1 MVCSIGN
8 PYSNLQDYA
17 EENFVTKN
25 QTITN
30 SRWYGK
36 GAMELG
42 LSNQVT
48 SFDYQRA
55 YQGKNSSG
63 NSLRRQLKNKNS
75 VPGRDLTFSAPKSV
89 SLLGLVR
96 QDMNI
101 INAHERA
108 VNAALK
114 YIEQNCIFTRTGAG
128 GTNLQQTNNMMVAVF
143 QHQHSRNLDPNLHS
157 HCVIFNQTQGDD
169 GKWRSMDNR
178 QLYQQKMTIGMI
190 YHHELSQQLMELG
203 HSINWNLD
211 GTFDVAGFKSSQLKQ
226 FSSRR
231 TEIINLAGEN
241 SSSKTKARAC
251 VSTRN
256 TKKYVNAEERITLRE
271 SWQQTFKALN
281 ISVETNPKDA
291 RSLVSIIKSQELIEK
306 SIQSL
311 SERDGKTQFFEHELL
326 KEVLMQAKGQH
337 QLNQLQKDIK
347 QHPSLIPTDNKLFT
361 TIDLYRQEKT
371 RQREE
376 NLRVSVNNERATFQE
391 NFSFHE
397 IKDDIDPIAQTIAR
411 YLQLEEQKPG
421 RTVIL
426 TDTKQD
432 EINLTLAIRQKLIS
446 QNKLG
451 EAALSTVILQPK
463 NLAKPDITNLVH
475 YQVGDAI
482 KFNRKSSRFSDRH
495 FYKVLSID
503 ANNRILHLGD
513 RFGHRAEL
521 PLDRYQNREVFQVQ
535 KRELRL
541 NEKMRF
547 SRGQYIQGKQFSA
560 GQSFIITK
568 IKDKQQITIK
578 VKDKQLI
585 VNSDN
590 LFFTEYNYADTVK
603 KEQGK
608 NIEHCLYYSSPG
620 KSAKVFQQDIYT
632 VADRINA
639 QLTVYT
645 SDNLLKPN
653 ISLNTQQQLQSN
665 MDFLERP
672 SEVNRAIDDTLF
684 DLASSANY
692 LINHAL
698 KNESNLEKQEVYY
711 SPDGIT
717 IEKNPQNLSIFYDG
731 KLLQVDR
738 DFNVVKNELDRH
750 EIKELVQKIA
760 LIKEQSKELDRTKQI
775 EQNRGLSL

>member
-1 MVCSIGN
+1 MVCSIGS
-8 PYSNLQDYA
+8 PYADIQDYA
-17 EENFVTKN
+17 EENLSSIS
-25 QTITN
+25 QTLAN
-30 SRWYGK
+30 SHWFGNSAK
-36 GAMELG
+36 FLG
-42 LSNQVT
+42 LTNQVT
-48 SFDYQRA
+48 SGDYRNA
-55 YQGKNSSG
+55 YQGLDSQG
-63 NSLRRQLKNKNS
+63 NSLRQKQANKNTR
-75 VPGRDLTFSAPKSV
+75 PGRDLTFSAPKSV

-96 QDMNI
+96 QNMNI

-108 VNAALK
+108 VNAALR

-128 GTNLQQTNNMMVAVF
+128 GANLQQTNNMMVAVF

-211 GTFDVAGFKSSQLKQ
+211 GTFDIAGFKSSQLKQ

-241 SSSKTKARAC
+241 SSSKTKAKAC

-271 SWQQTFKALN
+271 SWQQKFNAL
-281 ISVETNPKDA
+281 SVERDVQAPDTSFGDS
-291 RSLVSIIKSQELIEK
+291 RSLVSVTNSRELIEK
-306 SIQSL
+306 SIQTL

-347 QHPSLIPTDNKLFT
+347 QHPSLIPTDNKLLT

-376 NLRVSVNNERATFQE
+376 NFRVSANNERATFQE

-397 IKDDIDPIAQTIAR
+397 IKDDIELISQTIAR

-432 EINLTLAIRQKLIS
+432 ETNLTLAIRQKLIS

-451 EAALSTVILQPK
+451 ESALFTVILQPK

-513 RFGHRAEL
+513 RFGNRAEL
-521 PLDRYQNREVFQVQ
+521 PIDRYQNREVFQVQ
-535 KRELRL
+535 KRELRI

-547 SRGQYIQGKQFSA
+547 SRGQYIKGKQLSA

-578 VKDKQLI
+578 IKDKQII

-590 LFFTEYNYADTVK
+590 LFFTEYNYADTVNR
-603 KEQGK
+603 ERDRRNGQ
-608 NIEHCLYYSSPG
+608 IEHCLYYPHQG
-620 KSAKVFQQDIYT
+620 KSPQIFQQDLDT
-632 VADRINA
+632 VASQTNA
-639 QLTVYT
+639 KLTVYT
-645 SDNLLKPN
+645 SDNF
-653 ISLNTQQQLQSN
+653 SLSKTPTQQQQMKFSKHS
-665 MDFLERP
+665 
-672 SEVNRAIDDTLF
+672 SEINRSLDDTLF
-684 DLASSANY
+684 NLASSVNY
-692 LINHAL
+692 LVNNAL
-698 KNESNLEKQEVYY
+698 THERQNYYYASNN
-711 SPDGIT
+711 IT
-717 IEKNPQNLSIFYDG
+717 IENDSENLSVFYDG
-731 KLLQVDR
+731 KLIQFDR
-738 DFNVVKNELDRH
+738 DFNVVTNELDRQ
-750 EIKELVQKIA
+750 EIGELTRQID
-760 LIKEQSKELDRTKQI
+760 LIKEQSREQNQTKQI
-775 EQNRGLSL
+775 ERDLGLSL

>member
-1 MVCSIGN
+1 MVCSIGS
-8 PYSNLQDYA
+8 PYANIEDYA
-17 EENFVTKN
+17 EENLSSIS
-25 QTITN
+25 QTLAN
-30 SRWYGK
+30 SHWSGNSAK
-36 GAMELG
+36 FLG
-42 LSNQVT
+42 LTNQVK
-48 SFDYQRA
+48 SGDYRNA
-55 YQGKNSSG
+55 YQGLDSQG
-63 NSLRRQLKNKNS
+63 NSLRQKQANKNS
-75 VPGRDLTFSAPKSV
+75 RPGRDLTFSAPKSV
-89 SLLGLVR
+89 SLLALVR
-96 QDMNI
+96 QDVNI
-101 INAHERA
+101 IHAHERA

-128 GTNLQQTNNMMVAVF
+128 GTNLQQTDNMMVAVF
-143 QHQHSRNLDPNLHS
+143 RHHHSRNLDPNLHS

-190 YHHELSQQLMELG
+190 YHHELSQQLIELG

-211 GTFDVAGFKSSQLKQ
+211 GTFDIVGFQSEELKQ

-231 TEIINLAGEN
+231 AEIINLAGEN
-241 SSSKTKARAC
+241 SSSKTKAKAC

-271 SWQQTFKALN
+271 SWQQKFKALN

-291 RSLVSIIKSQELIEK
+291 RSLASVTNSQELIEK
-306 SIQSL
+306 SIQIL

-337 QLNQLQKDIK
+337 QLDQLQKDIK
-347 QHPSLIPTDNKLFT
+347 QHPSLIPTDKKLFT
-361 TIDLYRQEKT
+361 TIDLYRQEKA
-371 RQREE
+371 RQRKE
-376 NLRVSVNNERATFQE
+376 NLRVSANNERATFQE

-397 IKDDIDPIAQTIAR
+397 IKDDLHRRAQTIDR

-432 EINLTLAIRQKLIS
+432 ETNLTLAIRQKLIS

-495 FYKVLSID
+495 FYKILSID
-503 ANNRILHLGD
+503 ANNRILYLGD

-521 PLDRYQNREVFQVQ
+521 PIDRYQNREVFQVQ

-547 SRGQYIQGKQFSA
+547 SRGQYIKGKQLSA

-578 VKDKQLI
+578 IKDKQLI

-590 LFFTEYNYADTVK
+590 LFFTEYNYADTVNR
-603 KEQGK
+603 ERDRRNGQ
-608 NIEHCLYYSSPG
+608 IEHCLYYPHQG
-620 KSAKVFQQDIYT
+620 KSPQIFQQDLDT
-632 VADRINA
+632 VASQTNA
-639 QLTVYT
+639 KLTVYT
-645 SDNLLKPN
+645 SDNF
-653 ISLNTQQQLQSN
+653 SLSKTPTQQQQMKFSKHS
-665 MDFLERP
+665 
-672 SEVNRAIDDTLF
+672 SEINRSLDDTLF
-684 DLASSANY
+684 NLASSVNY
-692 LINHAL
+692 LVNNAL
-698 KNESNLEKQEVYY
+698 THERQNYYYASNN
-711 SPDGIT
+711 IT
-717 IEKNPQNLSIFYDG
+717 IENDSENLSVFYDG
-731 KLLQVDR
+731 KLIQFDR
-738 DFNVVKNELDRH
+738 DFNVITNELDRQ
-750 EIKELVQKIA
+750 EIVGLARHIE
-760 LIKEQSKELDRTKQI
+760 LIKEQTREQNHTKQI
-775 EQNRGLSL
+775 ERDLGLSL